1 MKRIGIAFLV
11 LGLVGFVWAS
21 GKRAGYDSVEGTLKS
36 TFSSSERSK
45 KSGWETTRWVSAGL
59 AVVGLALLVAPAKKT

>member
-21 GKRAGYDSVEGTLKS
+21 GKRSGYDSVEGTL
-36 TFSSSERSK
+36 
-45 KSGWETTRWVSAGL
+45 
-59 AVVGLALLVAPAKKT
+59 